1 MTDNGKKND
10 KFLLWNQFLNLLEGT
25 PVNVAMLQNLYVSD
39 QELTALQPIFE
50 TSDQHIVR
58 IINEK
63 IEYDEA
69 DHI

>member
-39 QELTALQPIFE
+39 QELTALQPIFK

-63 IEYDEA
+63 IDYDEA